1 MITCYSKFLVN
12 LRKYYTLLKK
22 IEYRPEERGKY
33 KVAYNQNPAT
43 MSLSNFPFINKWQSV
58 NGIELFEPGKW
69 VFLFITAFW
78 LLLLP

>member
-22 IEYRPEERGKY
+22 IEYRPEERGKD

-43 MSLSNFPFINKWQSV
+43 MSLSNFPFINK
-58 NGIELFEPGKW
+58 
-69 VFLFITAFW
+69 
-78 LLLLP
+78 